1 MIRRTVLL
9 TLVSITLY
17 APSLRAQSLEA
28 AFDQLDRTAGSFK
41 SMSADIKRILYTAAI
56 SDSATDGG
64 TMKLRRTKKD
74 TKMLIEFSGT
84 YAKTVSLE
92 GETFKILYPR
102 TKTIQIWNLG
112 TNRSLVDQFLLLGF
126 GATGDELKK
135 SYKITFAGEEKIDAQ
150 TTSHLVLIPKSEE
163 VLKKLKKAE
172 LWIQQAKGLPLQQKF
187 TTSSDGDSTQV
198 TYMNLKVNVPL
209 NDSDLQLKEPKGVKK
224 EYPQR

>member
-9 TLVSITLY
+9 ALVCI
-17 APSLRAQSLEA
+17 SLHAQNLEA
-28 AFDQLDRTAGSFK
+28 TFDQLDRTAGSFK
-41 SMSADIKRILYTAAI
+41 SMSADIKRVLYTAAI

-64 TMKLRRTKKD
+64 VMKLRRTRKD
-74 TKMLIEFSGT
+74 TKMLIEFSGA

-112 TNRSLVDQFLLLGF
+112 TNRNLVDQFLLLGF
-126 GATGDELKK
+126 GATSEELKK
-135 SYKITFAGEEKIDAQ
+135 SYKIAFAGEEKIDGQ
-150 TTSHLVLIPKSEE
+150 NTEHLVLIPKSDE

-198 TYMNLKVNVPL
+198 TYINLKVNVPF